1 MFKFRQS
8 IIIIALLFILTFGF
22 ASLFLIYKINMPGP
36 EIQENLV
43 YIPKGTSDVRI
54 ANLLKEKGIIENKN
68 IFLICII
75 LFRKSGDLKAGEY
88 YFSSKTNLI
97 SVIDRIS
104 KGKIYS
110 RRLTIPE
117 GLTSKQIIDV
127 LYSAEG
133 LSGDILNIPEE
144 GTLLPETYFYHF
156 NDTKQSII
164 IRMQKSMKK
173 SLKEVWLLRDSN
185 LLLRDSKDALI
196 LASVIE
202 KESGLINEKSHI
214 SGVFHNRLKKKMLLQ
229 SDPTVIY
236 GLMKVY
242 EKNTKVLS
250 KQDLN
255 LDTPWNTY
263 LYRGLPPTPI
273 SNPGINSLL
282 AAVLPL
288 ETDDLYFVADGYGGH
303 NFSSSLKEHNRN
315 VRVFRKIIRC
325 KKYKDC

>member
-1 MFKFRQS
+1 
-8 IIIIALLFILTFGF
+8 
-22 ASLFLIYKINMPGP
+22 
-36 EIQENLV
+36 
-43 YIPKGTSDVRI
+43 
-54 ANLLKEKGIIENKN
+54 
-68 IFLICII
+68 
-75 LFRKSGDLKAGEY
+75 
-88 YFSSKTNLI
+88 
-97 SVIDRIS
+97 
-104 KGKIYS
+104 
-110 RRLTIPE
+110 
-117 GLTSKQIIDV
+117 
-127 LYSAEG
+127 
-133 LSGDILNIPEE
+133 
-144 GTLLPETYFYHF
+144 
-156 NDTKQSII
+156 
-164 IRMQKSMKK
+164 MQKSMKK